1 VSLQAVAF
9 YCSCEAIFGKSC
21 TWKLN
26 LFNECCRYQ
35 TGALT
40 PLVQWLSQSMQ
51 RAAAPPR
58 PPRPA
63 VRAENAAIRQNED
76 VALAGIVLPNAY

>member
-1 VSLQAVAF
+1 
-9 YCSCEAIFGKSC
+9 
-21 TWKLN
+21 
-26 LFNECCRYQ
+26 
-35 TGALT
+35 
-40 PLVQWLSQSMQ
+40 MQ

-76 VALAGIVLPNAY
+76 VALAGIVLPNAC